1 MNNNIIQ
8 PISSTVLHIRSKDAT
23 QNRTGYNTDFNVNL
37 VNPINIRINEEA
49 HISIMSVEVPYS
61 FYNISNELSN
71 NTLVYDNAGT
81 IGSATL
87 TFTSQ
92 DYSVFDLVDFFN
104 ADTDFSSIFT
114 TSYNRQKNKISF
126 LNKTGVSHIIKLKT
140 SLINKVIGFDEDA
153 TDRTITAG
161 ATLESDFVCNL
172 ATVHSILVKSS
183 MGQAN
188 VLSTRAGNSTTL
200 QKISVDTNSN
210 GIIYMNQQDFRQ
222 VSISQSNVIDLIS
235 FEITDQNNNLL
246 QLQNVN
252 FEFSI
257 LFEIYP
263 RFLREDLREN
273 PRRTLTSNNLN
284 QPSNISTQNQFINRP
299 MTLLDPPI
307 EIMDEIEN
315 ANSTHPIENKSQ
327 IQHKTDRI
335 ILDQLIDQVS

>member
-37 VNPINIRINEEA
+37 INPINIGNKEEA

-61 FYNISNELSN
+61 FYNISSELNN
-71 NTLVYDNAGT
+71 NTIVYDTSN
-81 IGSATL
+81 TL
-87 TFTSQ
+87 TITSQ
-92 DYSVFDLVDFFN
+92 DYSVYDLKDFFN
-104 ADTDFSSIFT
+104 NDTNFSAIFT
-114 TSYNRQKNKISF
+114 TSYNRQKNKLTF
-126 LNKTGVSHIIKLKT
+126 LNKTSDSHIINFSS

-161 ATLESDFVCNL
+161 ATLDSDFVCNL
-172 ATVHSILVKSS
+172 ATVHSILIKSS

-200 QKISVDTNSN
+200 QKISVDVNSN
-210 GIIYMNQQDFRQ
+210 GIVYMNQQDFRQ
-222 VSISQSNVIDLIS
+222 ISISQSNVIDLIS

-246 QLQNVN
+246 QLNNVN

-263 RFLREDLREN
+263 RFLRQELIPIE
-273 PRRTLTSNNLN
+273 RRTLTSNNLN
-284 QPSNISTQNQFINRP
+284 QPNNISTQNQFINRP
-299 MTLLDPPI
+299 LSLLQPPTQI
-307 EIMDEIEN
+307 INQDENID
-315 ANSTHPIENKSQ
+315 STHPIQNKSQ
-327 IQHKTDRI
+327 IKHKTDRI